1 MKKHMTDDDQTAES
15 AAGLLPEKDAPPP
28 STPFQIE
35 RAGGAPLAR
44 QEPSIVDVALA
55 MISKEMLTRDCVE
68 ALDIIRKG
76 QNEQEDRRARAAF
89 NQDMAAL
96 QAEIPPLYKNR
107 DTAFKPDGT
116 PNLKADGTPVK
127 KSWKYAPLPYMVK
140 ILKPLWVKH
149 GFTQRFTATATE
161 NNRLTSTCIFT
172 HHLGHF
178 EETHFTAL
186 ITNKQGDTL
195 QDAASTDSFAKRY
208 ALMNALGIVPE
219 EDMEQ
224 AARNDARMQGD
235 TVTKVTDDQA
245 EDLRQRCKAL
255 NFTEAQLQAV
265 FRSYHGTSF
274 ETIAADQYAAAD
286 KWLRGKEG
294 RK

>member
-1 MKKHMTDDDQTAES
+1 MSKTKNEAELELHVH
-15 AAGLLPEKDAPPP
+15 APP
-28 STPFQIE
+28 STTPSLEIE
-35 RAGGAPLAR
+35 RAAGAPLAR
-44 QEPSIVDVALA
+44 QERSIVDVALDMVA
-55 MISKEMLTRDCVE
+55 KGLTKESVE
-68 ALDIIRKG
+68 ALDIIRRG
-76 QNEQEDRRARAAF
+76 QNEQEDRAARSAF
-89 NQDMAAL
+89 NDAMEAL
-96 QAEIPPLYKNR
+96 QNKIPPLYKNR

-140 ILKPLWVKH
+140 ILKPLWLKH

-161 NNRLTSTCIFT
+161 GNWLTSTCIFT
-172 HHLGHF
+172 HRLGHT
-178 EETHFTAL
+178 EQTHFTAL

-219 EDMEQ
+219 EDLEQ
-224 AARNDARMQGD
+224 AAQNDARMVGD
-235 TVTKVTDDQA
+235 TITKVTFDQA
-245 EDLRQRCKAL
+245 EDLRQRCQAL
-255 NFTEAQLQAV
+255 KFTDAQLQAV